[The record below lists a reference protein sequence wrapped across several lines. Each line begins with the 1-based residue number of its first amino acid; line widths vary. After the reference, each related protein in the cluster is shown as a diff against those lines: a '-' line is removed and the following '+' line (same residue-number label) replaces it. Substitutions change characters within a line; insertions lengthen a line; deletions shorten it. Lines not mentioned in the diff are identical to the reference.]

1 MDPLSALSVASSAIQ
16 IFDFGSKIWCK
27 IKEVYES
34 ESGAS
39 LAHANLV
46 TDAKRLCDLNSQL
59 GKLLTPQHLQRTLTP
74 TEENVVAL
82 CGECDSAAEE
92 LLAAFAK
99 LSIKVDSQVRQG
111 PTMINRT

>member
-16 IFDFGSKIWCK
+16 IVDFGSKIWRK

-39 LAHANLV
+39 SSHENLV
-46 TDAKRLCDLNSQL
+46 IDAKRLCDLNSQL

-82 CGECDSAAEE
+82 CRECDSAAED
-92 LLAAFAK
+92 LLTAFAK
-99 LSIKVDSQVRQG
+99 LSIKSDYQVR
-111 PTMINRT
+111 

>member
-16 IFDFGSKIWCK
+16 IVDFGSKIWRK

-34 ESGAS
+34 ESGALLS
-39 LAHANLV
+39 HENLV
-46 TDAKRLCDLNSQL
+46 IDAKRLCDLNSQL
-59 GKLLTPQHLQRTLTP
+59 GKLLTPQHLQRILTP

-82 CGECDSAAEE
+82 CRECDSAAED

-99 LSIKVDSQVRQG
+99 LAIKSDYQVR
-111 PTMINRT
+111 